1 VTLTVADF
9 ETAARVR
16 YAGPNRGPGRARAA
30 GTVLEAH
37 PHPDHPGALRV
48 NVLWDDW
55 DRTCPFTVTP
65 DTLHLWTLL
74 PPPRVYATDQCPEVA
89 G

>member
-1 VTLTVADF
+1 MTPTLADF

-48 NVLWDDW
+48 TVLWDD
-55 DRTCPFTVTP
+55 RNVARSFTVTSE
-65 DTLHLWTLL
+65 TLHLWTLL
-74 PPPRVYATDQCPEVA
+74 PAPRVYATDPCAEVA